1 MAFLSFNKS
10 ELVNL
15 EYSLRREIIGA
26 NKTGAYCNTTVVG
39 CNTRRYHG
47 LLAVPVD
54 AFGGEKHILL
64 SGLDESIVV
73 NHRQFNLGIHC
84 YGDIYEPRGHKY
96 IVDFTAAPVPTLT
109 YKIGETTFR
118 KSVILAPDSD
128 QVMVKYE
135 LVSSPESC
143 ELIVKPFL
151 AFRCIHRLTCEN
163 PDARTGYREIENGV
177 SFNMYEGFPD
187 LNLQLSKAAEFRYAP
202 SWYKGI
208 TYTDEYRRGFDCRED
223 LFVPGLFSLRL
234 RKGESVII
242 SGSTAVEDTK
252 GLSRKF
258 NSVVKK
264 KGKITSNADL
274 LKYNADLLICNRNDH
289 KQIVAGLTWLGTGLL
304 RETVVALP
312 GLTLYAGAGA
322 KEFEEILDNLI
333 ADNQERLSSRT
344 TQVEAPLRI
353 ADALQQYIR
362 FGAEPKRVWKKYGE
376 TMKGILESYLPG
388 RRAEVAL
395 HPNGLLWAQKWRT
408 ALSWMNAYV
417 NGVPVTERAGYQVET
432 NAFWYDA
439 ICFALEMEAS
449 YEPRNSAF
457 IERWSEVKRLI
468 EENFERTFWV
478 ERGYL
483 ADYVDNSGQNTA
495 VRPNQLFA
503 IALEHS
509 PVNDGYKSS
518 IMQTISNELI
528 TSRGIRTL
536 SPRNE
541 AYRGVYEGSQIERD
555 LAYHQGCAWIIPLD
569 YYIAQAFSM
578 IGPSY
583 LKRAEY
589 LVEGFYKDIYKHGV
603 GAFSELYDG
612 DPPHEP
618 HGAISSACSTAALLR
633 VEHLLNKYRTA
644 AYGADE
650 VSEVGP
656 EGTAAGCAAPISET
670 VKSETVKKGR
680 NRK

>member
-15 EYSLRREIIGA
+15 EYSLKREIIGS
-26 NKTGAYCNTTVVG
+26 NKTGAYCNTSVVD

-109 YKIGETTFR
+109 YKIGETTLR

-128 QVMVKYE
+128 QVMIKYE
-135 LVSSPESC
+135 IVSSPASC
-143 ELIVKPFL
+143 ELILKPFL
-151 AFRCIHRLTCEN
+151 AFRCIHKLTREN
-163 PDARTGYREIENGV
+163 PEARTGYRELENGV

-187 LNLQLSKAAEFRYAP
+187 LNLQFSKASEFRYAP

-208 TYTDEYRRGFDCRED
+208 TYTDEYRRGFDCKED
-223 LFVPGLFSLRL
+223 LFVPGTFSLKL
-234 RKGESVII
+234 RKGESVIV
-242 SGSTAVEDTK
+242 SGSTAVEDAK

-258 NSVVKK
+258 TSIVKK
-264 KGKITSNADL
+264 KGNITSNLDL
-274 LKYNADLLICNRNDH
+274 LKYNADLLICNRNGH
-289 KQIVAGLTWLGTGLL
+289 KQIDAGLTWLETGLL
-304 RETVVALP
+304 RETIVALP

-333 ADNQERLSSRT
+333 ADNQERLSTRT

-353 ADALQQYIR
+353 ADDLQQYIA
-362 FGAEPKRVWKKYGE
+362 FGADAKKVWKKYGPVV
-376 TMKGILESYLPG
+376 KGIIESYLPG
-388 RRAEVAL
+388 HREEVAV
-395 HPNGLLWAQKWRT
+395 HPNGLLWCQKWRT

-417 NGVPVTERAGYQVET
+417 NGIPVTERAGYQVET
-432 NAFWYDA
+432 NAFWYNA
-439 ICFALEMEAS
+439 ICFALEMEHKFA
-449 YEPRNSAF
+449 PKNTAF
-457 IERWSEVKRLI
+457 IQRWNAIKTLI
-468 EENFERTFWV
+468 DENFEKTFWIP

-483 ADYVDNSGQNTA
+483 ADYVDNAGQGPA
-495 VRPNQLFA
+495 VRSNQLYA
-503 IALEHS
+503 IALEYS
-509 PVNDGYKSS
+509 PVSDENKSS
-518 IMQTISNELI
+518 IMQTIANELI

-569 YYIAQAFSM
+569 YYIDLAFRM
-578 IGPSY
+578 VGPSF

-589 LVEGFYKDIYKHGV
+589 LIEGFYKDIYKHGV

-633 VEHLLNKYRTA
+633 IEYLLDRYRQQTTDRKA
-644 AYGADE
+644 
-650 VSEVGP
+650 
-656 EGTAAGCAAPISET
+656 
-670 VKSETVKKGR
+670 VKIKEE
-680 NRK
+680 

>member
-15 EYSLRREIIGA
+15 EYSLKREIIGS
-26 NKTGAYCNTTVVG
+26 NKTGAYCNTSVVD

-109 YKIGETTFR
+109 YKIGETTLR

-128 QVMVKYE
+128 QVMIKYE
-135 LVSSPESC
+135 IVSSPASC
-143 ELIVKPFL
+143 ELILKPFL
-151 AFRCIHRLTCEN
+151 AFRCIHKLTREN
-163 PDARTGYREIENGV
+163 PEARTGYRELENGV

-187 LNLQLSKAAEFRYAP
+187 LNLQFSKASEFRYAP

-208 TYTDEYRRGFDCRED
+208 TYTDEYRRGFDCKED
-223 LFVPGLFSLRL
+223 LFVPGTFSLKL
-234 RKGESVII
+234 RKGESVIV
-242 SGSTAVEDTK
+242 SGSTAVEDAK

-258 NSVVKK
+258 TSIVKK
-264 KGKITSNADL
+264 KGNITSNLDL
-274 LKYNADLLICNRNDH
+274 LKYNADLLICNRNGH
-289 KQIVAGLTWLGTGLL
+289 KQIDAGLTWLETGLL
-304 RETVVALP
+304 RETIVALP

-333 ADNQERLSSRT
+333 ADNAKRQYTRT
-344 TQVEAPLRI
+344 TQIEAPLRI
-353 ADALQQYIR
+353 ADDLQQYIA
-362 FGAEPKRVWKKYGE
+362 FGADAKKVWKKYGPVI
-376 TMKGILESYLPG
+376 KGVIESYLPG
-388 RRAEVAL
+388 HRAEVAV
-395 HPNGLLWAQKWRT
+395 HPNGLLWGQKWRT

-417 NGVPVTERAGYQVET
+417 NGIPVTERAGYQVET
-432 NAFWYDA
+432 NAFWYNA
-439 ICFALEMEAS
+439 ICFALEMEQRFA
-449 YEPRNSAF
+449 PKNTAF
-457 IERWSEVKRLI
+457 IQRWNAIKTLI
-468 EENFERTFWV
+468 DENFEKTFWIP

-483 ADYVDNSGQNTA
+483 ADYVDNAGQGPA
-495 VRPNQLFA
+495 VRSNQLYA
-503 IALEHS
+503 IALEYS
-509 PVNDGYKSS
+509 PVSDENKSS
-518 IMQTISNELI
+518 IMQTIANELI

-569 YYIAQAFSM
+569 YYIDLAFRM
-578 IGPSY
+578 VGPSF

-589 LVEGFYKDIYKHGV
+589 LIEGFYKDIYKHGV

-633 VEHLLNKYRTA
+633 IEYLLDRYRQQTTDRKA
-644 AYGADE
+644 
-650 VSEVGP
+650 
-656 EGTAAGCAAPISET
+656 
-670 VKSETVKKGR
+670 VKIKEE
-680 NRK
+680 